1 MSPGKRAF
9 LCVVLGVLPAGCAN
23 IPKAQSPLEVHRS
36 FAASFEKVWN
46 GSIGAVEALN
56 GTVIARD
63 ESGGLI
69 GCKIPY
75 GDKGMDEYLSIS
87 IVRPG
92 PNGLMCRVHVVP
104 YAFSVSRAVTQIPS
118 PEGPKKVILI
128 AEFDDFHFRKN
139 HLSDASNAFF
149 ESLAERVGQGRL

>member
-1 MSPGKRAF
+1 MTPSKQAF
-9 LCVVLGVLPAGCAN
+9 LCVALCVLPAGCAN

-46 GSIGAVEALN
+46 GSMGAVEALN
-56 GTVIARD
+56 GTVLARD

-75 GDKGMDEYLSIS
+75 GDKGTDEYLNIS

-104 YAFSVSRAVTQIPS
+104 YAFSVSKAVTQIPS
-118 PEGPKKVILI
+118 PEGPKVILI
-128 AEFDDFHFRKN
+128 AEFDDIHFRKN
-139 HLSDASNAFF
+139 HLSDVSNAFL
-149 ESLAERVGQGRL
+149 ESLDERVGQGKP